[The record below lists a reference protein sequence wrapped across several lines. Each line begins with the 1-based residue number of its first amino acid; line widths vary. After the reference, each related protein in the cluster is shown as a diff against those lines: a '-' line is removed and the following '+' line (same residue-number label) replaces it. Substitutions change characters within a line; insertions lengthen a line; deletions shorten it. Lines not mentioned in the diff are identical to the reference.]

1 MHNSVAKATEQLIRF
16 CNDNLKKKNAL
27 KSVKSFTLLGEIDHM
42 TKDDFKESIK

>member
-1 MHNSVAKATEQLIRF
+1 MHYSVAKATEQLSRF
-16 CNDNLKKKNAL
+16 CNDNLKKNAL